1 MKDGMLQRRLPTLN
15 KLVTNK
21 NGSATPDV
29 AVANEDTSV
38 VDGLGQTSAQHA
50 SLQTA
55 LKELAGGERQ
65 HEIEL
70 LLRLGEHAETGQTA
84 KEGLTLEHTL
94 GVLRKHNNTK

>member
-1 MKDGMLQRRLPTLN
+1 MSDQ
-15 KLVTNK
+15 
-21 NGSATPDV
+21 
-29 AVANEDTSV
+29 DTGV

-84 KEGLTLEHTL
+84 KEGLTLKHTL
-94 GVLRKHNNTK
+94 GVLKTA